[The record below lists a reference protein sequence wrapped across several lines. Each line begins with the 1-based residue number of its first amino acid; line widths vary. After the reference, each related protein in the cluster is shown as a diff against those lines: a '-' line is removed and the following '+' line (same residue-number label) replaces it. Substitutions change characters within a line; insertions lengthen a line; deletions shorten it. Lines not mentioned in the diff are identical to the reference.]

1 MSESGPVTMP
11 PASRTASP
19 TALPRA
25 DWLFERFLEIFVY
38 SSLWLAGG
46 MAALVLFAQRALG
59 LGFDL
64 RPAALIL
71 LSALFIYNL
80 DHVIDSRVQ
89 QVPEAKARRYFKHP
103 GLLVLLVAVAIGT
116 GFLAGTAPLA
126 VKAVFAGYMSI
137 GLVYGLPLVPITVKG
152 TRRWCR
158 LKDVPLMKA
167 WLVAMTVTF
176 AVVGLTLTY
185 AGAGWSPEA
194 WAFGVFVLV
203 FGLSNTHMSDVR
215 DIDSDRE
222 ARVFTLPIALGHR
235 RTRLALVA
243 LNLVL
248 VALWMGGWSRPMVTA
263 EPAMVIAMVA
273 SIVYIMYLD
282 ERTPPTVFRVVVDG
296 CPYIPWILALLLDA
310 AR

>member
-1 MSESGPVTMP
+1 MSEGRPATLSTTGRAGPSAWSV
-11 PASRTASP
+11 
-19 TALPRA
+19 A

-46 MAALVLFAQRALG
+46 MAALVLFAQRVLG

-103 GLLVLLVAVAIGT
+103 GLLILLVAAAVGT
-116 GFLAGTAPLA
+116 GILAGTAPVA

-137 GLVYGLPLVPITVKG
+137 GLLYGLPVVPVRHG
-152 TRRWCR
+152 GERHWYR
-158 LKDVPLMKA
+158 LKDIPLMKA
-167 WLVAMTVTF
+167 WLVAFTVTC
-176 AVVGLTLTY
+176 AVVGLTVTY
-185 AGAGWSPEA
+185 AGAGWSPDA
-194 WAFGVFVLV
+194 WAFGVFVLI
-203 FGLSNTHMSDVR
+203 FGLTNTHMSDVR
-215 DIDSDRE
+215 DIDSDRD

-248 VALWMGGWSRPMVTA
+248 LALWMAGWSRPMVT
-263 EPAMVIAMVA
+263 EHPAMIVA
-273 SIVYIMYLD
+273 VVATLVYVLYLD
-282 ERTPPTVFRVVVDG
+282 VRTPPTVFRVVVDG
-296 CPYIPWILALLLDA
+296 CPYLPWILALLIDV